1 MRRIVNKLPAVQ
13 IRSSEKTAGK
23 ALLSGNLISRIGPG
37 RLIAQLLGKG
47 EGLKGMGIPAG
58 IEALIQAF
66 QDQGG
71 AAGGSQPFPPEGF
84 CGVNFDFNAV
94 FVPGIG
100 GGTGNR
106 FPVCKHNYAKAQTP
120 VGVPVGKLGH
130 QVPGPALCLAL
141 VVNVL
146 VYRMKGAAGG
156 EAFTDGQKLLCG
168 KGFRVLLRGIPG
180 DGLCRLLKDADNG
193 QIPAV
198 RLGNQDLK
206 GVLFTVD
213 FSQKRKAGRPREKYE
228 IAQHGHG

>member
-1 MRRIVNKLPAVQ
+1 MENLSLPLPIIQPEEIPSIRLYMDQVTTFIEERLAPLKRRPQDKLLT
-13 IRSSEKTAGK
+13 KTMI
-23 ALLSGNLISRIGPG
+23 N
-37 RLIAQLLGKG
+37 
-47 EGLKGMGIPAG
+47 
-58 IEALIQAF
+58 
-66 QDQGG
+66 
-71 AAGGSQPFPPEGF
+71 
-84 CGVNFDFNAV
+84 
-94 FVPGIG
+94 
-100 GGTGNR
+100 
-106 FPVCKHNYAKAQTP
+106 NYAKAQTP

-141 VVNVL
+141 AVNVL

-213 FSQKRKAGRPREKYE
+213 FFQKRKAGHPGEKYE